1 MSRETRTR
9 AGRRSYRLFVQNIEH
24 DSRTVSLDRELSHY
38 VRDVLR
44 LGYGDELI
52 LFDGSGQEY
61 TASISETCPRSVCL
75 EISGQRAGLEEPPVR
90 LILGLGL
97 LKAQK
102 MDLVVQK
109 CVELGVHTVVPL
121 ISERAVSSPDL
132 PRGLEKRNRWEK
144 IAREAS
150 RQCGRCRLAEI
161 SPVVSL
167 GEFLSKAAVADLRLI
182 FTVREAGS
190 LDLIQGRENER
201 PQQVFFLTGPEGG
214 FSRQEEERA
223 VEEGFVPVGLGP
235 RTLRAET
242 AAILAAGLLQYRFG
256 DLGGQNRTRP

>member
-1 MSRETRTR
+1 
-9 AGRRSYRLFVQNIEH
+9 VQDIEQ
-24 DSRTVSLDRELSHY
+24 DSRTLSLDRELIHY

-44 LGYGDELI
+44 LGHGDELV
-52 LFDGSGQEY
+52 LFDGSGHEY
-61 TASISETCPRSVCL
+61 TANISETSPRSVCL

-109 CVELGVHTVVPL
+109 CVELGVHRVIPL

-132 PRGLEKRNRWEK
+132 QRGLEKLNRWKK

-167 GEFLSKAAVADLRLI
+167 DEFLAEAAVADLRLL

-190 LDLIQGRENER
+190 LDRIQRREDER

-223 VEEGFVPVGLGP
+223 TGKGFVPVGLGP

-256 DLGGQNRTRP
+256 DLGGQGRT